1 MMPVNGCSKK
11 RLIPWEILCQYL
23 QLIMTSPAIQLGIEP
38 GNLLKADD
46 IGRPH
51 VGDCTGNTTE
61 VDPAI
66 DT

>member
-1 MMPVNGCSKK
+1 
-11 RLIPWEILCQYL
+11 
-23 QLIMTSPAIQLGIEP
+23 MTSPAIQLGIEP

-51 VGDCTGNTTE
+51 IGDYTGNATE
-61 VDPAI
+61 VDLAI